1 MYLILQEKI
10 NEAIKE
16 IKSEKYLNEVAS
28 TSKFCHH
35 GSNIIHYFED
45 NDLMEEFVN
54 TKQKKEILKK
64 YIEEKLNKI
73 KKDLLNELKS
83 EKLYRA
89 ILLEKEPNKIGYFGI
104 FWSSNKK
111 TAACVQNNSN
121 LNEYLLEIDI
131 NYNDIN
137 FIETIKS
144 RLDVIHGEREFEIQ
158 LNKDSVV
165 SLKKIEVIKKD
176 LCFKNK
182 FKN

>member
-16 IKSEKYLNEVAS
+16 IKSENFLLHVIN
-28 TSKFCHH
+28 TSKFCDH
-35 GSNIIHYFED
+35 GSNIIHYFEE
-45 NDLMEEFVN
+45 NDLMEDFVN

-64 YIEEKLNKI
+64 YIEERLKKI
-73 KKDLLNELKS
+73 EKELLKELKN

-89 ILLEKEPNKIGYFGI
+89 ILLEKDPNKFGNFGI
-104 FWSSNKK
+104 FWSSNKN

-131 NYNDIN
+131 NVNNIN

-158 LNKDSVV
+158 LNKDSIVE
-165 SLKKIEVIKKD
+165 LKKIEIIKKNL
-176 LCFKNK
+176 LCKNK